1 MTWSLSDADFTFAE
15 KTLDRD
21 RYQSPEEAMA
31 FGLVDEVIERRPE
44 PPPTT

>member
-1 MTWSLSDADFTFAE
+1 MTCLLSDENFTFAE

-44 PPPTT
+44 PPPNT